1 MTDFWLSWLLLCS
14 LFMFSVTLAL
24 MSPFPSGWPFLHGT
38 LYMCFVLSIKDIYVT
53 DNITRNRR
61 NRECVWSKWWS
72 SLCQVSGSPQAK
84 QATQGQFASRKSLCC
99 TVTVMRVI
107 CTTVCFFD
115 PLHFYKWQTTF
126 QTIIRS
132 LMYCIRKPP
141 TKWTLSNNNYKNS
154 IPLVPLESIPSINRL
169 IISFMPLECYVE
181 KKETIQF
188 LWGTKD
194 WKICMVGWFTMLFFL
209 GFAGWWR
216 KEGRTSTCER

>member
-84 QATQGQFASRKSLCC
+84 QATQGQFASRKSL
-99 TVTVMRVI
+99 
-107 CTTVCFFD
+107 
-115 PLHFYKWQTTF
+115 
-126 QTIIRS
+126 
-132 LMYCIRKPP
+132 
-141 TKWTLSNNNYKNS
+141 KNS

-169 IISFMPLECYVE
+169 IISFMPLECYVVGE
-181 KKETIQF
+181 KRDNTIS
-188 LWGTKD
+188 LRYKRLKD
-194 WKICMVGWFTMLFFL
+194 LHGWLVYNVVFFGLRRMVEEGRKDFHVWKIKVKSCQV
-209 GFAGWWR
+209 
-216 KEGRTSTCER
+216 ERERERETRDHDQARCLSSRPAADIVPDIVFDV